1 MKMNKTWIKSVLLI
15 SVFTTQAYANVNAYF
30 NHNQRASYI
39 DPYRQIHR
47 QGDNLE
53 SIILKELDK
62 AKTSIYVAVQ
72 ELRLPTIALKLV
84 EKKKQGLD
92 VRVVIEHD
100 YNFTSVDQREV
111 PEGEYES
118 TRLSELHLLV
128 DVNKNGVIEKSELE
142 TRDAIYILR
151 QNKVP
156 LLDDKSDISMG
167 SGLMHH
173 KFVVIDGKTTIV
185 STANFTTSCI
195 HGDFGSAESRG
206 NANSMVVVNAKNF
219 SELFSDEFLQMWGNG
234 KRGNFGQNKTYR
246 GPRTVTVRG
255 VKLTVQFSPTS
266 RRFKWEE
273 SVNGL
278 IAASISKATKSFK
291 AALFVL
297 SDQRLAD
304 ELEKRYDSKVSVG
317 VLIDQQFAYRDYS
330 ELLDILGVEMLTQKC
345 EAEPGNRPWKNP
357 SKDSGMA
364 ITPRGDKLHHKYAVI
379 DTKTVVMGSQ
389 NWSDSANYVNDETL
403 IVIESPTVA
412 KQYDQEFE
420 RIKSTALLGVPPKLK
435 NDIERIEKAC
445 QGSGR
450 AF

>member
-1 MKMNKTWIKSVLLI
+1 MKLKTCIKSVIFI
-15 SVFTTQAYANVNAYF
+15 SFISTQALASVTAYF
-30 NHNQRASYI
+30 NHNQKSSYI

-53 SIILKELDK
+53 SIVLKELDK

-84 EKKKQGLD
+84 EKKKQGVD

-118 TRLSELHLLV
+118 TKLSELTLLV
-128 DVNKNGVIEKSELE
+128 DVNRNGIIEKSELQ

-151 QNKVP
+151 ANKIP
-156 LLDDKSDISMG
+156 LIDDRSDVSFG

-173 KFVVIDGKTTIV
+173 KFVIIDGKTTIV
-185 STANFTTSCI
+185 STANFTTSCM
-195 HGDFGSAESRG
+195 HGDFSAPESRG

-219 SELFSDEFLQMWGNG
+219 SDIFTEEFLQMWGNG
-234 KRGNFGQNKTYR
+234 KRGNFGQSKTYR
-246 GPRTVTVRG
+246 GPKTVTVRG
-255 VKLTVQFSPTS
+255 VKMTVQFSPTS
-266 RRFKWEE
+266 RRFRWEE

-278 IAASISKATKSFK
+278 IAASLSKASKSFK
-291 AALFVL
+291 AALFVF

-304 ELEKRYDSKVSVG
+304 EIEKRHDEKVSVG
-317 VLIDQQFAYRDYS
+317 VLIDQSFAYRDYS

-345 EAEPGNRPWKNP
+345 EAEPGNRPWRKP
-357 SKDSGMA
+357 SKESGMA
-364 ITPRGDKLHHKYAVI
+364 ITPRGDKLHHKFAVV
-379 DTKTVVMGSQ
+379 DTKSVIMGSQ

-412 KQYDQEFE
+412 KQYDQEYE
-420 RIKSTALLGVPPKLK
+420 RIKSSALLGVPPKLK
-435 NDIERIEKAC
+435 NEIEKIEKAC
-445 QGSGR
+445 QNSGR